1 MGGVDHNALAN
12 ELLDGIEDVS
22 ALLKA
27 LANEKRVAIL
37 RHLLQGE
44 KSVGEMEQL
53 LDLSQSALSQHLA
66 RLRGALIVKTR
77 RVAQTIYYSLDGGR
91 AKIVLRAL
99 HEAVAVVAVREI
111 GVRLVAVRQ
120 DRWVG

>member
-44 KSVGEMEQL
+44 KSVGEMGQL

-99 HEAVAVVAVREI
+99 HEASIEKPRQPDEI
-111 GVRLVAVRQ
+111 TPRQ
-120 DRWVG
+120 SPAA